1 MALQQAVGR
10 DKAEAA
16 ERIVLSELVPAA
28 AAADV
33 EATSTT
39 TTTSRVREAAHDR
52 AQAELGELG

>member
-33 EATSTT
+33 EATTAA
-39 TTTSRVREAAHDR
+39 TTSRVREAAHDR

>member
-28 AAADV
+28 AAADI
-33 EATSTT
+33 EATTAAA
-39 TTTSRVREAAHDR
+39 TSRVREAAHDR
-52 AQAELGELG
+52 TQAELGELG

>member
-28 AAADV
+28 TAADV
-33 EATSTT
+33 EATTAA
-39 TTTSRVREAAHDR
+39 TTSRVREAAYDR